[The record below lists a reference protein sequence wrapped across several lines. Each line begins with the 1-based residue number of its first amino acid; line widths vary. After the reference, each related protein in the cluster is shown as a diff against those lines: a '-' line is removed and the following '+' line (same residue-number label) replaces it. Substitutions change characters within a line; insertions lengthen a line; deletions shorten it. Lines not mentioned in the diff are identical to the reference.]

1 MLIRFLVSVGG
12 KPRANPGD
20 TREVPDAEALRFIA
34 SRAAVAVVETAA
46 VSPTRTAMKKKP
58 KPRARNV

>member
-12 KPRANPGD
+12 KPRANSGEI
-20 TREVPDAEALRFIA
+20 REVPDEEALRFIA

-58 KPRARNV
+58 KPRTRKP